1 MSRSPAVRPCVR
13 LLCLPDLDVPIG
25 GCKQLYRQ
33 VEHLVELGWDAAVV
47 TEAPG
52 FRPSWFESSA
62 PSLDFASCRQRGD
75 FELDRSIVVL
85 PETYLGINLQNYYG
99 VNLKRLARVVF
110 NQNAYYSYDKIG
122 LQPLDTLSRFY
133 DAPEVLQVLCVSEDS
148 HQLLSR
154 NLGLADNRISRII
167 NSIEPIFQA
176 AATKSDTIHWLP
188 RKNPEHALAIL
199 LGLRRGGVRHAK
211 NWRAV
216 PLQAMSHAALAERLN
231 QARIFLSFGH
241 PEGFSL
247 PVMEAMAAG
256 CWVVGYSG
264 GGADELFRLGP
275 SEPVAFGDWE
285 GFLISLQQALEGFTL
300 HRRHTELRLARQ
312 ALAIRTLYG
321 RDQEAASIQQAWE
334 RILQAFHHWQHNRLQ
349 GSTTS
354 P

>member
-1 MSRSPAVRPCVR
+1 MSRSPAARPSVR
-13 LLCLPDLDVPIG
+13 LLCQPDLDVPSG
-25 GCKQLYRQ
+25 GGKQLYRH

-62 PSLDFASCRQRGD
+62 PSLDFASCQQRGD
-75 FELDRSIVVL
+75 FEMDRSIVVL
-85 PETYLGINLQNYYG
+85 PETYLGVNLQNYHG
-99 VNLKRLARVVF
+99 VNLERMARVVF
-110 NQNAYYSYDKIG
+110 NQNAYYSYRKVG
-122 LQPLDTLSRFY
+122 LEPLETLSRFY

-148 HQLLSR
+148 HQLLRR
-154 NLGLADNRISRII
+154 NLGLADNNISRII
-167 NSIEPIFQA
+167 NAIEPIFQA
-176 AATKSDTIHWLP
+176 AATKRDMIHWLP

-199 LGLRRGGVRHAK
+199 LGMRRGGMHHARS
-211 NWRAV
+211 WQAE
-216 PLQAMSHAALAERLN
+216 PLHEMSHADLAERLN

-241 PEGFSL
+241 PEGFGL
-247 PVMEAMAAG
+247 PVLEAMAAG

-275 SEPVAFGDWE
+275 SNPVSFGDWQ
-285 GFLISLQQALEGFTL
+285 GFLTSLQQAMEGFAL

-312 ALAIRTLYG
+312 VLAIRSLYS

-349 GSTTS
+349 GTTS